1 MLVCEPRLIHLEREP
16 AAWATQRVEVARVG
30 TILRQRQRAHE
41 EYIPM
46 GGCTGWMAEDEGSAG
61 GRWLRGG
68 STEATTP
75 VMVSRWI
82 AAVLARAM
90 TRDGMDDPIS
100 RLDKEAMEARNVD
113 RVEETGREDEREWKP
128 VMLR

>member
-1 MLVCEPRLIHLEREP
+1 
-16 AAWATQRVEVARVG
+16 
-30 TILRQRQRAHE
+30 
-41 EYIPM
+41 
-46 GGCTGWMAEDEGSAG
+46 MAEDEGSAG

-90 TRDGMDDPIS
+90 TRDGMDNPIS
-100 RLDKEAMEARNVD
+100 RLDDGGSKRGPGGGNWARGRERMEAGDVAVNQRGMS
-113 RVEETGREDEREWKP
+113 EILSGA
-128 VMLR
+128 